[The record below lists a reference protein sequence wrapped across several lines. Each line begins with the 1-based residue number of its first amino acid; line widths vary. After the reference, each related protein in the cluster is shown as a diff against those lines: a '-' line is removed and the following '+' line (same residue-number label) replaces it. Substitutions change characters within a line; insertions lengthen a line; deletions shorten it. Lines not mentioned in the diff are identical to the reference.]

1 MSPDR
6 GSRAHQREQ
15 TRLTLLRESRRLFA
29 QHGYG
34 GVSLSRIV
42 TAAAVTKGALY
53 HHFEGKTAL
62 FRAVLEEVQTEVGQT
77 VALAAE
83 AHDDPW
89 RRLTTGCRA
98 FLTAAT
104 APDVRRIMLVDGP
117 AVLGWST
124 WRAQDEAASARRLT
138 EVLVALVDTGVLTPR
153 PVAPLAHLLS
163 GAMNEAALWLA
174 DSDDPRD
181 LEDVWAALSLML
193 ESLRAPWP
201 REGGLGHARAG

>member
-1 MSPDR
+1 MPPSR
-6 GSRAHQREQ
+6 GSRVRQREQ
-15 TRLTLLRESRRLFA
+15 TRRALLREGRRLFA
-29 QHGYG
+29 AHGYG
-34 GVSLSRIV
+34 GVSLSQVV

-53 HHFEGKTAL
+53 HHFEGKTDL
-62 FRAVLEEVQTEVGQT
+62 FRAVLEEVQTEVGEA

-83 AHDDPW
+83 EHGDPW
-89 RRLTTGCRA
+89 SQLTAGCRA

-117 AVLGWST
+117 AVLGWNV

-138 EVLVALVDTGVLTPR
+138 EVLTALVDTGVLAPR

-174 DSDDPRD
+174 ESDDPRD
-181 LEDVWAALSLML
+181 LEDVWTALSLML
-193 ESLRAPWP
+193 ESLRATRP
-201 REGGLGHARAG
+201 RE